1 MFKAMVLVCALYT
14 PGECVRFDDTRGPYP
29 TYDECKVR
37 SQEMAAGVA
46 TMFPVP
52 ATYAFK
58 CKELTGT

>member
-1 MFKAMVLVCALYT
+1 MFKAMIMVCALSS
-14 PGECVRFDDTRGPYP
+14 PEECVRFEDTLGPYP
-29 TYDECKVR
+29 TYGECKVR
-37 SQEMAAGVA
+37 SQEMATGVA